1 MHEVYIRSIHPRL
14 GTSSGVEA
22 LSDVS
27 FVLLLSSKLSR
38 HIRCAYKNVLLIN
51 INSYT
56 IITCLLQAFYFLLE
70 LYAKLIMWLES
81 VYRILTVPSTY
92 VYNLDLYVLLFS
104 FYLRHI
110 LYLYVLLY
118 SCYKRM
124 GKAHGWHMTE

>member
-1 MHEVYIRSIHPRL
+1 MHGVYIRSIHPRL

-38 HIRCAYKNVLLIN
+38 HTRCAYRNVLLIN

-81 VYRILTVPSTY
+81 VYRILVVPSTY
-92 VYNLDLYVLLFS
+92 ITLIYMLYYFLFIYDIS
-104 FYLRHI
+104 LIYMC
-110 LYLYVLLY
+110 
-118 SCYKRM
+118 CYIPVTSEWGSTWM
-124 GKAHGWHMTE
+124 AL